1 MIVLVKDSNGNVVIE
16 KEISQKEVLL
26 RLCVRDD
33 DFSDE
38 QKEYSLEQVFGS
50 YH

>member
-16 KEISQKEVLL
+16 KESVRKKLL

-33 DFSDE
+33 DSSDE
-38 QKEYSLEQVFGS
+38 QKYTALSRVFVP